1 MTRELKVYIEDILE
15 SLDIVID
22 YVKDIDEEEFYSSI
36 QLQDAVIR
44 RFEIIGE
51 AAKQIPDR
59 FRNKHPHI
67 PWRKMAGL
75 RDVLIHHYFGVSI
88 SRIWKMIKNELAKVK
103 NDISEL
109 INEWNN
115 EDENIDFSSGAE

>member
-22 YVKDIDEEEFYSSI
+22 YIKDIDEEEFYSSI

-51 AAKQIPDR
+51 AAKQVPDS
-59 FRNKHPHI
+59 FRNKHSHI

-109 INEWNN
+109 IDEWDND
-115 EDENIDFSSGAE
+115 DENTEG